1 MQLFYVQFWLILI
14 FRSVWSVC
22 NMSAYKNECY
32 RTQFLNKNIFRF
44 KLKSILLIS
53 TIYFQISEDKSTAV
67 AAVAA
72 NSSCGCCGSK
82 SEIKWRT
89 DQLGFIR
96 CFAWNSTKF
105 LTQWHKSWD
114 FPASQN
120 SVIGRKYKSGIIEC
134 SDFFDHVGILHV
146 CFRDPSGS
154 RLRPADGLESLR
166 NQHVDSIP
174 KRCSTNLRAPQHHLH
189 TKLTIRIVSFSQI
202 SA

>member
-32 RTQFLNKNIFRF
+32 RTQFLNKIIFRF

-105 LTQWHKSWD
+105 LRDMHPWWSHQTFSDIKCQRLQCHTLPHIPTSDSLVPGQSCPVTQ
-114 FPASQN
+114 Q
-120 SVIGRKYKSGIIEC
+120 
-134 SDFFDHVGILHV
+134 
-146 CFRDPSGS
+146 
-154 RLRPADGLESLR
+154 
-166 NQHVDSIP
+166 
-174 KRCSTNLRAPQHHLH
+174 
-189 TKLTIRIVSFSQI
+189 LTLQ
-202 SA
+202 